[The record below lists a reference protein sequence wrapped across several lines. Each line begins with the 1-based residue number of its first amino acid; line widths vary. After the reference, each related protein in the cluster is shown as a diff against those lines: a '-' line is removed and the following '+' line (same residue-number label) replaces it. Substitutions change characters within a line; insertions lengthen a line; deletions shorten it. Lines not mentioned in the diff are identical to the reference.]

1 MKRLPAHLVHHRHLK
16 TKNQRQKKHTHIN
29 LILCAVGLI
38 FTVFLAQRGWLE
50 GILLVPGAYRYAIIA
65 AAGVLFVTTF
75 TAPIGGLMLAI
86 LVKQTPIWQ
95 VVLLSGVSA
104 VLADLT
110 ILHALNIELLE
121 EIEDIFNEFHGKKLI
136 HIFQSKMFRWTLPL
150 LVILIIITPVPDDLA
165 IGLLGISRVS
175 THKFALSSYLI
186 NSIGII
192 GMIFLFL
199 LIHY

>member
-16 TKNQRQKKHTHIN
+16 TKKQVHKKHTHIN

-38 FTVFLAQRGWLE
+38 VTIFLAQGGWLE
-50 GILLVPGAYRYAIIA
+50 GVLLIQGIFRYAIIA
-65 AAGVLFVTTF
+65 AAGILFVTTF
-75 TAPIGGLMLAI
+75 TAPVGGLMLAI
-86 LVKQTPIWQ
+86 LARQTPIWQ
-95 VVLLSGVSA
+95 LILLSGTSA

-150 LVILIIITPVPDDLA
+150 LVILIIVTPVPDDLA
-165 IGLLGISRVS
+165 IGLLGMSRVS
-175 THKFALSSYLI
+175 THKFVLSSYLL
-186 NSIGII
+186 NSLGII

-199 LIHY
+199 LIHH